1 MSQRDWMGPVSSPPP
16 VLVSSFLGSLVVV
29 GLWLA
34 LRVRNTASRIAMI
47 RIIKKRITMAKYHL
61 LFIRPSRPS
70 LPKHP
75 FLLNGPLPRQRPLAF
90 LPTFSSFSWRW
101 RRDSMRELSR
111 CLSLGVDG
119 DDGDSPLVGRGVG
132 RRGRFVSVLG
142 LLWLG
147 AAAASVW
154 AWVCVC
160 VCILDNGIPLRSV
173 AC

>member
-1 MSQRDWMGPVSSPPP
+1 MGPVSSPP
-16 VLVSSFLGSLVVV
+16 VLGVSSLGSSVVV

-61 LFIRPSRPS
+61 LFIRPSLPS

-75 FLLNGPLPRQRPLAF
+75 FLLNGPLPRHRPLAF

-101 RRDSMRELSR
+101 RRDSIRELSL
-111 CLSLGVDG
+111 CLSLVGVDG

-132 RRGRFVSVLG
+132 RWGRLVFVLG
-142 LLWLG
+142 LWPDV
-147 AAAASVW
+147 ASVW
-154 AWVCVC
+154 VWVCVC
-160 VCILDNGIPLRSV
+160 VRILDNGIPLRSV